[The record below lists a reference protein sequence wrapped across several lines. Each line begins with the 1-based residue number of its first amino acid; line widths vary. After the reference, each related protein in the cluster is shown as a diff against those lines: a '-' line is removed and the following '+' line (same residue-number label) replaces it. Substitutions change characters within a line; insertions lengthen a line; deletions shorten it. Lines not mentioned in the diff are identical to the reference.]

1 MRFGRI
7 YKTAAA
13 SAIIFCAAAA
23 YPAENTGL
31 RTEPRTIFS
40 LETGY
45 LFTGIQNNGWG
56 LGFSLEHEVFDFLS
70 VKGTFSHMTF
80 TTSVDDVYCTSVGLS
95 LYANYYPFGR
105 GLDLL
110 YIGAGS
116 GIDFLNYFGTGNVPA
131 VPKDTVISAMPVIGW
146 KQNFPEFTFSRFAV
160 GSMIDVY
167 SGWQFVVSNTGNL
180 PDDTDYTSRGW
191 LFGVKVKVFVEK
203 RSAR

>member
-1 MRFGRI
+1 MKSGRI
-7 YKTAAA
+7 YKAAAA
-13 SAIIFCAAAA
+13 SVIIFCTAAA
-23 YPAENTGL
+23 YPAENAGL
-31 RTEPRTIFS
+31 HAEPRTIFS

-45 LFTGIQNNGWG
+45 LLTGIQNNGWG
-56 LGFSLEHEVFDFLS
+56 LGFSLEREVFDYLS

-95 LYANYYPFGR
+95 LYVNYYPFGR

-131 VPKDTVISAMPVIGW
+131 VPKDTVMSAMPVIGW
-146 KQNFPEFTFSRFAV
+146 KQNFPALTFSRFAV

-180 PDDTDYTSRGW
+180 QDDTDYTSRGW
-191 LFGVKVKVFVEK
+191 LFGVKIKVFIEK
-203 RSAR
+203 RSGR